1 MKEAIEKLWNEYF
14 SEQCAEINT
23 EEERNLTRKAVE
35 LHEKVN
41 ALLNEE
47 GKNALEEYVDALC
60 DIEALFARK
69 AFCKGC
75 EFAISFLC
83 GRNL

>member
-1 MKEAIEKLWNEYF
+1 MKETIEKLWNEYF

-47 GKNALEEYVDALC
+47 GKNALEEYVDTLC

>member
-1 MKEAIEKLWNEYF
+1 MKETIEKLWNEYF

-23 EEERNLTRKAVE
+23 KEERNLTRKAVE

>member
-1 MKEAIEKLWNEYF
+1 MKETLEKLWNEYF

>member
-1 MKEAIEKLWNEYF
+1 MKETIEKLWNEYF

-23 EEERNLTRKAVE
+23 EEERNLTRKAIE

>member
-1 MKEAIEKLWNEYF
+1 MKETIEKLWNEYF
-14 SEQCAEINT
+14 SEQCVEINT

>member
-1 MKEAIEKLWNEYF
+1 MKETIEKLWNEYF

-75 EFAISFLC
+75 KFAISFLC